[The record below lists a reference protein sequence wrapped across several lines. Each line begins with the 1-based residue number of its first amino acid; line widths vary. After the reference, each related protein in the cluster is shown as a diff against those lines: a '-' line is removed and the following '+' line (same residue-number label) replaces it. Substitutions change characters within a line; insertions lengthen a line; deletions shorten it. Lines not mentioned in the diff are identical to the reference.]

1 MQNRSNMP
9 INVLE
14 EELIPLFEKF
24 GKIFELR
31 LMMSMRN
38 PKRNAGFAFVRY
50 TTDQSAKEAAE
61 KLNNYEIVPG
71 KLLSVRLSQPNLS
84 LFVGN
89 IHRGLTREQIH
100 EKIGSKTQGNAANF
114 LLLLTFFILLIDMTF
129 DHLSVNDIFFA
140 YFFFLFRSFFRVCVK
155 I

>member
-1 MQNRSNMP
+1 MCHVAEMSPRPGNLIYIINANLNEPIFLISNDFSDDCEIFCSNIP

-14 EELIPLFEKF
+14 QELIPLFEKF

-61 KLNNYEIVPG
+61 KLNDYEIVPG
-71 KLLSVRLSQPNLS
+71 KLLAVRLSQPNLS

-100 EKIGSKTQGNAANF
+100 EKIGGKTQGK
-114 LLLLTFFILLIDMTF
+114 TKC
-129 DHLSVNDIFFA
+129 H
-140 YFFFLFRSFFRVCVK
+140 
-155 I
+155 